1 MSDCSS
7 SEDEETW
14 NSRGFEPLRNAI
26 AFGWTEAGRCGFEG
40 STAPSLQLCPRA
52 IPAIRLAQPERKG
65 LKFVYK
71 SVAAGA
77 RHTAFLMINAGDP
90 EVSDSLS
97 RYRFD
102 KRTRKSILV
111 LKRQKKVL
119 VTGLNQMGLCEELG
133 HAQPTEVPIE
143 NLSESLSSV
152 AANNGSTYIVTK
164 SGNVLSFGNNKFGK
178 LGYDL
183 SASEEEEEREG
194 KGLVSLLPRRII
206 ALERKVVLKV
216 ATVSHHVLALTKSN
230 EVYSWG
236 KNDKGQLGR
245 GFESPFEVLPAPITF
260 PVGPRKYS
268 VISLSCGQEHSIV
281 LLRIT
286 TIARR
291 KSSLQPI
298 GKSVP
303 SSREFVA
310 GSKTMAQSQA
320 SGPFID
326 EEEGQ
331 PYHETFVYGFGDS
344 SRGQLGPG
352 DESTRAQPQEN
363 FWVTRLLRKLKIRLK
378 EVVCGGFFVMGLVE
392 SSGQVIAWGAN
403 DYGQLGLGHQYDTAE
418 PTLLQSLQKVY
429 LLSAGIRHCAAAA
442 ESSHS
447 LADLYTWGFNGWGE
461 LGLGDTCVRLYPTKV
476 SAMKNSRIRA
486 LSCGDRHTVLLT
498 SHKPMLAGEVPAL
511 RPFFQMIQ
519 EETPKYREKLLR
531 KLKRRLQRESFL
543 DPEILNDASAI
554 LPDQAGSH
562 INDIRNDM
570 FEKGLR
576 YCLDTFCDEFDWRR
590 LAMETCFRVV
600 VSSQLTLQSVCLTCA
615 RRCVH
620 MYRLTPYVRNRNK
633 NIPGTTRCDCY
644 LTGNCQCRWSKIREV
659 FDRVAQ
665 REEDGCINQTQLRT
679 VLKLLRD
686 PFPVEAADVDDA
698 MITFSH
704 QRLSK
709 QRPRLH
715 NRIRNPFR
723 KHVLEAS
730 RSTVNVAEYEKESDY
745 KSDDADDI
753 RLPGSSNLAGDE
765 LLRVDPI
772 SFEKWYR
779 QYYDEPDR
787 LSGEHQIL

>member
-392 SSGQVIAWGAN
+392 SSGQ
-403 DYGQLGLGHQYDTAE
+403 GLGHQYDTAE

-576 YCLDTFCDEFDWRR
+576 
-590 LAMETCFRVV
+590 
-600 VSSQLTLQSVCLTCA
+600 
-615 RRCVH
+615 
-620 MYRLTPYVRNRNK
+620 
-633 NIPGTTRCDCY
+633 
-644 LTGNCQCRWSKIREV
+644 WSKIREV